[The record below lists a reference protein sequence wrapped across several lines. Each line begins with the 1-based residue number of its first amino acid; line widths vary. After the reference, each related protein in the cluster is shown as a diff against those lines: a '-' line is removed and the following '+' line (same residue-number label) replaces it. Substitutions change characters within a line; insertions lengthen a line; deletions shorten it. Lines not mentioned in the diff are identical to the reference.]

1 MARSGLRENLME
13 ETLDRLFH
21 LKERGTTVRT
31 EVLAGLTTFVTA
43 AYVLAV
49 NPSVMSATGMD
60 SGAVF
65 TATALV
71 CFLGTLVMA
80 LLTNYPFVLVPSMG
94 LNAYFAYTVVLGMGY
109 SWEVALAAI
118 FLEGVVFAAISL
130 TSLREKIFD
139 AIPLNL
145 KYAIS
150 AGIGLFITI
159 IGLKNSGLVVS
170 SSATL
175 VSIFSFSGSM
185 AEGTFNTA
193 GISVVLFCVG
203 LVITGFLM
211 AKNVKGNILLGILI
225 TWVLGIVCELCG
237 LYVPDAAAGYAS
249 LLPDFS
255 NGLSVP
261 SIAPTFMKMDFSHI
275 ADLGFLVVAFAF
287 LLTSLFDT
295 VGSLI
300 GLGAKAKLLDEEG
313 NMPAVGR
320 AMGAESIATMIA
332 GVLGNSATCCS
343 VECAAGIAEG
353 GRTGLMAITTGVLF
367 LASMFLSPIFL
378 AIPSFATAPALVIVG
393 SLMAS
398 SVLSINFDDPTESV
412 PAFLCFVGMPF
423 CYSIVEGISLGV
435 ISYVGINLLSGNFK
449 KISPMMY
456 VLAIIFIVKYALI

>member
-1 MARSGLRENLME
+1 ME
-13 ETLDRLFH
+13 ETLNRLFH
-21 LKERGTTVRT
+21 LKERGTSVRT
-31 EVLAGLTTFVTA
+31 ETLAGLTTFVTA

-49 NPSVMSATGMD
+49 NPSVMSAAGMD
-60 SGAVF
+60 AGAVF

-71 CFLGTLVMA
+71 CFLGTCVMA

-94 LNAYFAYTVVLGMGY
+94 LNAYTVVLGMGY

-118 FLEGVVFAAISL
+118 FLEGAVFAVISL
-130 TSLREKIFD
+130 TSLRDKIFE

-159 IGLKNSGLVVS
+159 IGLKSSGLVVS
-170 SSATL
+170 SQATL
-175 VSIFSFSGSM
+175 VSIFSFTGSV
-185 AEGTFNTA
+185 ADGTFNTA
-193 GISVVLFCVG
+193 GISVILFCLG
-203 LVITGFLM
+203 LVITAVLM
-211 AKNVKGNILLGILI
+211 VRNVKGNILLGILI

-255 NGLSVP
+255 RGLAVP
-261 SIAPTFMKMDFSHI
+261 SLAPTFLKMDFSQI
-275 ADLGFLVVAFAF
+275 ANLGFLVVTFAF

-300 GLGAKAKLLDEEG
+300 GLGAKAELLDEEG
-313 NMPAVGR
+313 NMPAVRG
-320 AMGAESIATMIA
+320 AMASESVATMIA
-332 GVLGNSATCCS
+332 GLLGNSATCCS

-353 GRTGLMAITTGVLF
+353 GRTGLMALTTGVLF
-367 LASMFLSPIFL
+367 LLSMFLSPIFL

-393 SLMAS
+393 FLMAS
-398 SVLSINFDDPTESV
+398 SVLKVDFNDPCEGI
-412 PAFLCFVGMPF
+412 PAFLCFMGMPL
-423 CYSIVEGISLGV
+423 CYSIVEGISLGI
-435 ISYVGINLLSGNFK
+435 ISYVLINLLCGNHK

-456 VLAIIFIVKYALI
+456 VLAVVFVLKYVLI

>member
-1 MARSGLRENLME
+1 ME
-13 ETLDRLFH
+13 EKLDKLFH
-21 LKERGTTVRT
+21 LKERGTNVRT
-31 EVLAGLTTFVTA
+31 EVLAGLTAFVTA

-109 SWEVALAAI
+109 SWETALAAI
-118 FLEGVVFAAISL
+118 FLEGVVFALISL
-130 TSLREKIFD
+130 TSLRDKIFN

-159 IGLKNSGLVVS
+159 IGLKNSGLVIS

-175 VSIFSFSGSM
+175 VSIFSFTGSM
-185 AEGTFNTA
+185 ADGTFNTA
-193 GISVVLFCVG
+193 GISVVLFLVG
-203 LVITGFLM
+203 LVITGILM

-225 TWVLGIVCELCG
+225 TWILGIVCQLCG
-237 LYVPDAAAGYAS
+237 LYVPNPDAGFAS

-255 NGLSVP
+255 NGLAVP

-295 VGSLI
+295 VGTLI
-300 GLGAKAKLLDEEG
+300 GLGAKANLLDEDG
-313 NMPAVGR
+313 NMPGVRG
-320 AMGAESIATMIA
+320 AMMGESVATMIA

-343 VECAAGIAEG
+343 VEVAAGIAEG
-353 GRTGLMAITTGVLF
+353 GRTGLMALTTGVLF
-367 LASMFLSPIFL
+367 LLSMFLSPIFL
-378 AIPSFATAPALVIVG
+378 AIPSFATAPALVLVG
-393 SLMAS
+393 SMMAS
-398 SVLSINFDDPTESV
+398 SVLSIDFSAPSESI

-423 CYSIVEGISLGV
+423 CYSIVEGISLGI
-435 ISYVGINLLSGNFK
+435 ISYVGINLFCGKESRK

-456 VLAIIFIVKYALI
+456 VLAAIFILKYVLI

>member
-1 MARSGLRENLME
+1 ME
-13 ETLDRLFH
+13 ETLNRLFH
-21 LKERGTTVRT
+21 LKERGTSVRM
-31 EVLAGLTTFVTA
+31 EMLAGLTTFVTA

-49 NPSVMSATGMD
+49 NPSVMSAAGMD
-60 SGAVF
+60 AGAVF

-71 CFLGTLVMA
+71 CFLGTCVMA

-118 FLEGVVFAAISL
+118 FLEGAVFAVISL
-130 TSLREKIFD
+130 TSLRDKIVE

-159 IGLKNSGLVVS
+159 IGLKSSGLVVS
-170 SSATL
+170 SQATL
-175 VSIFSFSGSM
+175 VSIFSFTGSV
-185 AEGTFNTA
+185 ADGTFNTA
-193 GISVVLFCVG
+193 GISVILFCLG
-203 LVITGFLM
+203 LVITAVLM
-211 AKNVKGNILLGILI
+211 ARNVKGNILLGILI

-255 NGLSVP
+255 RGLAVP
-261 SIAPTFMKMDFSHI
+261 SLAPTFLKMDFSQI
-275 ADLGFLVVAFAF
+275 ANLGFLVVTFAF

-300 GLGAKAKLLDEEG
+300 GLGAKAELLDEKG
-313 NMPAVGR
+313 NMPAVRG
-320 AMGAESIATMIA
+320 AMASESVATMIA
-332 GVLGNSATCCS
+332 GLLGNSATCCS

-353 GRTGLMAITTGVLF
+353 GRTGLMALTTGVLF
-367 LASMFLSPIFL
+367 LLSMFLSPIFL

-393 SLMAS
+393 FLMAS
-398 SVLSINFDDPTESV
+398 SVLKVDFNDPCEGI
-412 PAFLCFVGMPF
+412 PAFLCFMGMPL
-423 CYSIVEGISLGV
+423 CYSIVEGISLGI
-435 ISYVGINLLSGNFK
+435 ISYVLINLLCGNHK

-456 VLAIIFIVKYALI
+456 VLAVVFVLKYVLI

>member
-1 MARSGLRENLME
+1 ME
-13 ETLDRLFH
+13 EKLDKLFH
-21 LKERGTTVRT
+21 LKERGTNVRT
-31 EVLAGLTTFVTA
+31 EVLGGLTAFVTA

-109 SWEVALAAI
+109 SWETALAAI
-118 FLEGVVFAAISL
+118 FLEGVVFALISL
-130 TSLREKIFD
+130 TSLRDKIFN

-159 IGLKNSGLVVS
+159 IGHKNSGLVIS

-175 VSIFSFSGSM
+175 VSIFSFTGSM
-185 AEGTFNTA
+185 ADGTFNTA
-193 GISVVLFCVG
+193 GISVVLFLVG
-203 LVITGFLM
+203 LVITGILM

-225 TWVLGIVCELCG
+225 TWILGIVCQLCG
-237 LYVPDAAAGYAS
+237 LYVPNPDAGFAS

-255 NGLSVP
+255 NGLAVP

-295 VGSLI
+295 VGTLI
-300 GLGAKAKLLDEEG
+300 GLGAKANLLDEDG
-313 NMPAVGR
+313 NMPGVRG
-320 AMGAESIATMIA
+320 AMMGESVATMIA

-343 VECAAGIAEG
+343 VEVAAGIAEG
-353 GRTGLMAITTGVLF
+353 GRTGLMALTTGVLF
-367 LASMFLSPIFL
+367 LLSMFLSPIFL
-378 AIPSFATAPALVIVG
+378 AIPSFATAPALVLVG
-393 SLMAS
+393 SMMAS
-398 SVLSINFDDPTESV
+398 SVLSIDFSDPSESI

-423 CYSIVEGISLGV
+423 CYSIVEGISLGI
-435 ISYVGINLLSGNFK
+435 ISYVGINLFCGKESRK

-456 VLAIIFIVKYALI
+456 VLAAIFILKYVLI

>member
-1 MARSGLRENLME
+1 ME
-13 ETLDRLFH
+13 EKLDRLFH
-21 LKERGTTVRT
+21 LKERGTTART

-60 SGAVF
+60 SGSVF

-118 FLEGVVFAAISL
+118 FVEGLVFALISL
-130 TSLREKIFD
+130 TSLRDKIFN

-150 AGIGLFITI
+150 TGIGLFITI

-175 VSIFSFSGSM
+175 VSIFSFSGSV
-185 AEGTFNTA
+185 ADGTFSTA

-203 LVITGFLM
+203 LVVTGVLM
-211 AKNVKGNILLGILI
+211 ARNVKGNILLGILI
-225 TWVLGIVCELCG
+225 TWGLGIVCELTG

-255 NGLSVP
+255 NGLAVP

-275 ADLGFLVVAFAF
+275 ADLGFLVVSFAF
-287 LLTSLFDT
+287 LLTSMFDT

-300 GLGAKAKLLDEEG
+300 GLGAKAKLLDAEG

-320 AMGAESIATMIA
+320 AMGAESVATMIA

-353 GRTGLMAITTGVLF
+353 GRTGLMALTTGVLF
-367 LASMFLSPIFL
+367 LLSMFLSPIFL

-398 SVLSINFDDPTESV
+398 SVLSIDFGDPTESI

-423 CYSIVEGISLGV
+423 CYSIVEGISLGI
-435 ISYVGINLLSGNFK
+435 ISYVGINLLCGK
-449 KISPMMY
+449 HEKISPMMY
-456 VLAIIFIVKYALI
+456 VLAVVFIVKYVLI

>member
-1 MARSGLRENLME
+1 ME
-13 ETLDRLFH
+13 ETLNRLFH
-21 LKERGTTVRT
+21 LKERGTSVRM
-31 EVLAGLTTFVTA
+31 EMLAGLTTFVTA

-49 NPSVMSATGMD
+49 NPSVMSAAGMD
-60 SGAVF
+60 AGAVF

-71 CFLGTLVMA
+71 CFLGTCVMA

-118 FLEGVVFAAISL
+118 FLEGAVFAVISL
-130 TSLREKIFD
+130 TSLRDKIFE

-159 IGLKNSGLVVS
+159 IGLKSSGLVVS
-170 SSATL
+170 SQATL
-175 VSIFSFSGSM
+175 VSIFSFTGSV
-185 AEGTFNTA
+185 ADGTFNTA
-193 GISVVLFCVG
+193 GISVILFCLG
-203 LVITGFLM
+203 LVITAVLM
-211 AKNVKGNILLGILI
+211 ARNVKGNILLGILI

-255 NGLSVP
+255 RGLAVP
-261 SIAPTFMKMDFSHI
+261 SLAPTFLKMDFSQI
-275 ADLGFLVVAFAF
+275 ANLGFLVVTFAF

-300 GLGAKAKLLDEEG
+300 GLGAKAELLDEKG
-313 NMPAVGR
+313 NMPAVRG
-320 AMGAESIATMIA
+320 AMASESVATMIA
-332 GVLGNSATCCS
+332 GLLGNSATCCS

-353 GRTGLMAITTGVLF
+353 GRTGLMALTTGVLF
-367 LASMFLSPIFL
+367 LLSMFLSPIFL

-393 SLMAS
+393 FLMAS
-398 SVLSINFDDPTESV
+398 SVLKVDFNDPCEGI
-412 PAFLCFVGMPF
+412 PAFLCFMGMPL
-423 CYSIVEGISLGV
+423 CYSIVEGISLGI
-435 ISYVGINLLSGNFK
+435 ISYVLINLLCGNHK

-456 VLAIIFIVKYALI
+456 VLAVVFVPKYVLI

>member
-1 MARSGLRENLME
+1 ME
-13 ETLDRLFH
+13 EKLDKLFH
-21 LKERGTTVRT
+21 LKERGTNVRT
-31 EVLAGLTTFVTA
+31 EVLAGLTAFVTA

-109 SWEVALAAI
+109 SWETALAAI
-118 FLEGVVFAAISL
+118 FLEGVVFALISL
-130 TSLREKIFD
+130 TSLRDKIFN

-159 IGLKNSGLVVS
+159 IGLKNSGLVIS

-175 VSIFSFSGSM
+175 VSIFSFTGSM
-185 AEGTFNTA
+185 ADGTFNTA
-193 GISVVLFCVG
+193 GISVVLFLVG
-203 LVITGFLM
+203 LVITGILM

-225 TWVLGIVCELCG
+225 TWILGIVCQLCG
-237 LYVPDAAAGYAS
+237 LYVPNPDAGFAS

-255 NGLSVP
+255 NGLAIP

-295 VGSLI
+295 VGTLI
-300 GLGAKAKLLDEEG
+300 GLGAKANLLDEDG
-313 NMPAVGR
+313 NMPGVRG
-320 AMGAESIATMIA
+320 AMMGESVATMIA

-343 VECAAGIAEG
+343 VEVAAGIAEG
-353 GRTGLMAITTGVLF
+353 GRTGLMALTTGVLF
-367 LASMFLSPIFL
+367 LLSMFLSPIFL
-378 AIPSFATAPALVIVG
+378 AIPSFATAPALVLVG
-393 SLMAS
+393 SMMAS
-398 SVLSINFDDPTESV
+398 SVLSIDFSDPSESI

-423 CYSIVEGISLGV
+423 CYSIVEGISLGI
-435 ISYVGINLLSGNFK
+435 ISYVGINLFCGKESRK

-456 VLAIIFIVKYALI
+456 VLAAIFILKYVLI

>member
-1 MARSGLRENLME
+1 ME
-13 ETLDRLFH
+13 EKLDKLFH
-21 LKERGTTVRT
+21 LKERGTNVRT
-31 EVLAGLTTFVTA
+31 EVLAGLTAFVTA

-109 SWEVALAAI
+109 SWETALAAI
-118 FLEGVVFAAISL
+118 FLEGVVFALISL
-130 TSLREKIFD
+130 TSLRDKIFN

-159 IGLKNSGLVVS
+159 IGLKNSGLVIS

-175 VSIFSFSGSM
+175 VSIFSFTGSM
-185 AEGTFNTA
+185 ADGTFNTA
-193 GISVVLFCVG
+193 GISVVLFLVG
-203 LVITGFLM
+203 LVITGILM

-225 TWVLGIVCELCG
+225 TWILGIVCQLCG
-237 LYVPDAAAGYAS
+237 LYVPNPDAGFAS

-255 NGLSVP
+255 NGLAVP

-295 VGSLI
+295 VGTLI
-300 GLGAKAKLLDEEG
+300 GLGAKANLLDEDG
-313 NMPAVGR
+313 NMPGVRG
-320 AMGAESIATMIA
+320 AMMGESVATMIA

-343 VECAAGIAEG
+343 VEVAAGIAEG
-353 GRTGLMAITTGVLF
+353 GRTGLMALTTGVLF
-367 LASMFLSPIFL
+367 LLSMFLSPVFL
-378 AIPSFATAPALVIVG
+378 AIPSFATASALVLVG
-393 SLMAS
+393 SMMAS
-398 SVLSINFDDPTESV
+398 SVLSIDFSDPSESI

-423 CYSIVEGISLGV
+423 CYSIVEGISLGI
-435 ISYVGINLLSGNFK
+435 ISYVGINLFCGKENRK

-456 VLAIIFIVKYALI
+456 VLAAIFILKYVLI

>member
-1 MARSGLRENLME
+1 ME
-13 ETLDRLFH
+13 EKLDRLFH
-21 LKERGTTVRT
+21 LTERGTTVRT
-31 EVLAGLTTFVTA
+31 EMLAGLTTFVTA

-49 NPSVMSATGMD
+49 NPSVMSAAGMD
-60 SGAVF
+60 AGAVF

-71 CFLGTLVMA
+71 CFLGTCVMA

-109 SWEVALAAI
+109 TWEVALAAI
-118 FLEGVVFAAISL
+118 FLEGLVFALISM
-130 TSLREKIFD
+130 TSLRDKIFE

-159 IGLKNSGLVVS
+159 IGLKSAGLVVS
-170 SSATL
+170 SQATL
-175 VSIFSFSGSM
+175 VSIFSFTGSV
-185 AEGTFNTA
+185 ADGTFNTA
-193 GISVVLFCVG
+193 GISVILCMVG
-203 LVITGFLM
+203 LVITAVLM

-237 LYVPDAAAGYAS
+237 IYVPDAAAGYAS

-261 SIAPTFMKMDFSHI
+261 SLEPTFLKMDFSKI
-275 ADLGFLVVAFAF
+275 ADLGFLVVSFAF

-300 GLGAKAKLLDEEG
+300 GLGTKAGLLDEEG
-313 NMPAVGR
+313 NMPGVRG
-320 AMGAESIATMIA
+320 AMASESVATMIA
-332 GVLGNSATCCS
+332 GLLGNSATCCS

-353 GRTGLMAITTGVLF
+353 GRTGLMAVTTGVLF
-367 LASMFLSPIFL
+367 LLSMFLSPIFL

-393 SLMAS
+393 FLMAS
-398 SVLSINFDDPTESV
+398 SVLKVDFNDPCEGI
-412 PAFLCFVGMPF
+412 PAFLCFMGMPL
-423 CYSIVEGISLGV
+423 CYSIVEGISLGI
-435 ISYVGINLLSGNFK
+435 ISYVLINLLCGNHK

-456 VLAIIFIVKYALI
+456 VLAVVFVVKYVLI

>member
-1 MARSGLRENLME
+1 ME
-13 ETLDRLFH
+13 ETLNRLFH
-21 LKERGTTVRT
+21 LKERGTSVRT
-31 EVLAGLTTFVTA
+31 EMLAGLTTFVTA

-49 NPSVMSATGMD
+49 NPSVMSAAGMD
-60 SGAVF
+60 AGAVF

-71 CFLGTLVMA
+71 CFLGTCVMA

-118 FLEGVVFAAISL
+118 FLEGAVFAVISL
-130 TSLREKIFD
+130 TSLRDKIFG

-159 IGLKNSGLVVS
+159 IGLKSSGLVVS
-170 SSATL
+170 SQATL
-175 VSIFSFSGSM
+175 VSIFSFTGSV
-185 AEGTFNTA
+185 ADGTFNTA
-193 GISVVLFCVG
+193 GISVILFCLG
-203 LVITGFLM
+203 LVITAVLM
-211 AKNVKGNILLGILI
+211 ARNVKGNILLGILI
-225 TWVLGIVCELCG
+225 TWVLGIACELCG

-255 NGLSVP
+255 RGLAVP
-261 SIAPTFMKMDFSHI
+261 SLAPTFLKMDFSQI
-275 ADLGFLVVAFAF
+275 ANLGFLVVTFAF

-300 GLGAKAKLLDEEG
+300 GLGAKAELLDEEG
-313 NMPAVGR
+313 NMPAVRG
-320 AMGAESIATMIA
+320 AMASESVATMIA
-332 GVLGNSATCCS
+332 GLLGNSATCCS

-353 GRTGLMAITTGVLF
+353 GRTGLMALTTGVLF
-367 LASMFLSPIFL
+367 LLSMFLSPIFL

-393 SLMAS
+393 FLMVS
-398 SVLSINFDDPTESV
+398 SVLKVDFNNPCEGV
-412 PAFLCFVGMPF
+412 PAFLCFMGMPL
-423 CYSIVEGISLGV
+423 CYSIVEGISLGI
-435 ISYVGINLLSGNFK
+435 ISYVLINLLCGNHK

-456 VLAIIFIVKYALI
+456 VLAVVFILKYVLI

>member
-1 MARSGLRENLME
+1 ME
-13 ETLDRLFH
+13 EKLDRLFH

-31 EVLAGLTTFVTA
+31 ELLAGVTAFVTA

-49 NPSVMSATGMD
+49 NPSVMSAAGMD

-71 CFLGTLVMA
+71 CFLGTVVMA

-109 SWEVALAAI
+109 TWEVALEAI
-118 FLEGVVFAAISL
+118 FLEGLVFAVISM
-130 TSLREKIFD
+130 TSLRDKIFD

-159 IGLKNSGLVVS
+159 IGLKSSGLVVS

-175 VSIFSFSGSM
+175 VSIFSFTGSM
-185 AEGTFNTA
+185 ADGTFNTA
-193 GISVVLFCVG
+193 GISVVLFFAG
-203 LVITGFLM
+203 LVITAVLM
-211 AKNVKGNILLGILI
+211 AKNVKGNILLGIFI
-225 TWVLGIVCELCG
+225 TWILGIVCELCG
-237 LYVPDAAAGYAS
+237 LYVPDPAAGYAS

-255 NGLSVP
+255 RGLAVP
-261 SIAPTFMKMDFSHI
+261 SLAPTFMKMDFSQI
-275 ADLGFLVVAFAF
+275 ANLGFLVVTFAF

-300 GLGAKAKLLDEEG
+300 GLGAKAGLLDEEG
-313 NMPAVGR
+313 NMPGVRG
-320 AMGAESIATMIA
+320 AMASESVATMVA

-343 VECAAGIAEG
+343 VEVAAGIAEG
-353 GRTGLMAITTGVLF
+353 GRTGLMALTTAVLF
-367 LASMFLSPIFL
+367 LLSMFLSPIFL

-393 SLMAS
+393 FLMAS
-398 SVLSINFDDPTESV
+398 SLLKIDFDHATEGI
-412 PAFLCFVGMPF
+412 PAFLCFMGMPL
-423 CYSIVEGISLGV
+423 CYSIVEGISLGI
-435 ISYVGINLLSGNFK
+435 ISYVLINLLSGNRK

-456 VLAIIFIVKYALI
+456 VLAVVFVVKYILI

>member
-1 MARSGLRENLME
+1 ME
-13 ETLDRLFH
+13 ETLNRLFH
-21 LKERGTTVRT
+21 LKERGTSVRT
-31 EVLAGLTTFVTA
+31 EMLAGLTTFVTA

-49 NPSVMSATGMD
+49 NPSVMSAAGMD
-60 SGAVF
+60 AGAVF

-71 CFLGTLVMA
+71 CFLGTCVMA

-118 FLEGVVFAAISL
+118 FLEGAVFAVISL
-130 TSLREKIFD
+130 TSLRDKIFE

-159 IGLKNSGLVVS
+159 IGLKSSGLVVS
-170 SSATL
+170 SQATL
-175 VSIFSFSGSM
+175 VSIFSFTGSM
-185 AEGTFNTA
+185 AGGTFNTA
-193 GISVVLFCVG
+193 GISVILFCLG
-203 LVITGFLM
+203 LVITAVLM
-211 AKNVKGNILLGILI
+211 ARNVKGNILLDILI

-255 NGLSVP
+255 RGLAVP
-261 SIAPTFMKMDFSHI
+261 SLAPTFLKMDFSQI
-275 ADLGFLVVAFAF
+275 ANLGFLVVTFAF

-300 GLGAKAKLLDEEG
+300 GLGAKAELLDEEG
-313 NMPAVGR
+313 NMPAVRG
-320 AMGAESIATMIA
+320 AMASESVATMIA
-332 GVLGNSATCCS
+332 GLLGNSATCCS

-353 GRTGLMAITTGVLF
+353 GRTGLMALTTGVLF
-367 LASMFLSPIFL
+367 LLSMFLSPIFL

-393 SLMAS
+393 FLMAS
-398 SVLSINFDDPTESV
+398 SVLKVDFNDPCEGI
-412 PAFLCFVGMPF
+412 PAFLCFMGMPL
-423 CYSIVEGISLGV
+423 CYSIVEGISLGI
-435 ISYVGINLLSGNFK
+435 ISYVLINLLCGNHK

-456 VLAIIFIVKYALI
+456 VLAVVFVLKYVLI

>member
-1 MARSGLRENLME
+1 ME
-13 ETLDRLFH
+13 EKLDKLFH
-21 LKERGTTVRT
+21 LKERGTNVRT
-31 EVLAGLTTFVTA
+31 EVLAGLTAFVTA

-49 NPSVMSATGMD
+49 NPAVMSATGMD

-94 LNAYFAYTVVLGMGY
+94 LNAYFAYTVVLGMGF
-109 SWEVALAAI
+109 SWETALAAI
-118 FLEGVVFAAISL
+118 FLEGVVFALISL
-130 TSLREKIFD
+130 TSLRDKIFN

-159 IGLKNSGLVVS
+159 IGLKNSGLVIS

-175 VSIFSFSGSM
+175 VSIFSFTGSM
-185 AEGTFNTA
+185 ADGTFNTA
-193 GISVVLFCVG
+193 GISVVLFLVG
-203 LVITGFLM
+203 LVITGILM

-225 TWVLGIVCELCG
+225 TWILGIVCQLCG
-237 LYVPDAAAGYAS
+237 LYVPNPDAGFAS

-255 NGLSVP
+255 NGLAVP

-295 VGSLI
+295 VGTLI
-300 GLGAKAKLLDEEG
+300 GLGAKANLLDEDG
-313 NMPAVGR
+313 NMPGVRG
-320 AMGAESIATMIA
+320 AMMGESVATMIA

-343 VECAAGIAEG
+343 VEVAAGIAEG
-353 GRTGLMAITTGVLF
+353 GRTGLMALTTGVLF
-367 LASMFLSPIFL
+367 LLSMFLSPIFL
-378 AIPSFATAPALVIVG
+378 AIPSFATAPALVLVG
-393 SLMAS
+393 SMMAS
-398 SVLSINFDDPTESV
+398 SVLSIDFSDPSESI

-423 CYSIVEGISLGV
+423 CYSIVEGISLGI
-435 ISYVGINLLSGNFK
+435 ISYVGINLFCGKENRK

-456 VLAIIFIVKYALI
+456 VLAAIFILKYVLI

>member
-1 MARSGLRENLME
+1 ME
-13 ETLDRLFH
+13 ETLNRLFH
-21 LKERGTTVRT
+21 LKERGTSVRM
-31 EVLAGLTTFVTA
+31 EMLAGLTTFVTA

-49 NPSVMSATGMD
+49 NPSVMSAAGMD
-60 SGAVF
+60 AGAVF

-71 CFLGTLVMA
+71 CFLGTCVMA

-118 FLEGVVFAAISL
+118 FLEGAVFAVISL
-130 TSLREKIFD
+130 TSLRDKIFE

-159 IGLKNSGLVVS
+159 IGLKSSGLVVS
-170 SSATL
+170 SQATL
-175 VSIFSFSGSM
+175 VSIFSFTGSV
-185 AEGTFNTA
+185 AGGTFNTA
-193 GISVVLFCVG
+193 GISVILFCLG
-203 LVITGFLM
+203 LVITAVLM
-211 AKNVKGNILLGILI
+211 ARNVKGNILLGILI

-255 NGLSVP
+255 RGLAVP
-261 SIAPTFMKMDFSHI
+261 SLAPTFLKMDFSQI
-275 ADLGFLVVAFAF
+275 ANLGFLVVTFAF

-300 GLGAKAKLLDEEG
+300 GLGAKAELLDEEG
-313 NMPAVGR
+313 NMPAVRG
-320 AMGAESIATMIA
+320 AMASESVATMIA
-332 GVLGNSATCCS
+332 GLLGNSATCCS

-353 GRTGLMAITTGVLF
+353 GRTGLMALTTGVLF
-367 LASMFLSPIFL
+367 LLSMFLSPIFL

-393 SLMAS
+393 FLMAS
-398 SVLSINFDDPTESV
+398 SVLKVDFNDPCEGI
-412 PAFLCFVGMPF
+412 PAFLCFMGMPL
-423 CYSIVEGISLGV
+423 CYSIVEGISLGI
-435 ISYVGINLLSGNFK
+435 ISYVLINLLCGNHK

-456 VLAIIFIVKYALI
+456 VLAVVFVLKYVLI

>member
-1 MARSGLRENLME
+1 ME
-13 ETLDRLFH
+13 EKLDRLFH
-21 LKERGTTVRT
+21 LSERGTTVRT

-49 NPSVMSATGMD
+49 NPSVMSAAGMD
-60 SGAVF
+60 AGAVF

-71 CFLGTLVMA
+71 CFLGTCVMA

-118 FLEGVVFAAISL
+118 FLEGAVFAVISM
-130 TSLREKIFD
+130 TSLRDKIFA

-159 IGLKNSGLVVS
+159 IGLKSSGLVVS
-170 SSATL
+170 SQATL
-175 VSIFSFSGSM
+175 VSIFSFTGSV
-185 AEGTFNTA
+185 AAGTFNTA
-193 GISVVLFCVG
+193 GISVVLFLVG
-203 LVITGFLM
+203 LIITAVLM
-211 AKNVKGNILLGILI
+211 ARDVKGNILLGILI

-255 NGLSVP
+255 RGLSVP
-261 SIAPTFMKMDFSHI
+261 SIAPTFLKMDFSKI
-275 ADLGFLVVAFAF
+275 ADLGFLVVTFAF

-300 GLGAKAKLLDEEG
+300 GLGAKAGLLDEEG
-313 NMPAVGR
+313 NMPGVRG
-320 AMGAESIATMIA
+320 AMASESVATMIA
-332 GVLGNSATCCS
+332 GLLGNSATCCS

-353 GRTGLMAITTGVLF
+353 GRTGLMAVTTGVLF
-367 LASMFLSPIFL
+367 LLSMFLSPIFL

-393 SLMAS
+393 FLMAS
-398 SVLSINFDDPTESV
+398 SVLKVDFGNPCEGI
-412 PAFLCFVGMPF
+412 PAFLCFMGMPL
-423 CYSIVEGISLGV
+423 CYSIVEGISLGI
-435 ISYVGINLLSGNFK
+435 ISYVGINLLCGNRK

-456 VLAIIFIVKYALI
+456 VLAVVFIVKYALI

>member
-1 MARSGLRENLME
+1 ME
-13 ETLDRLFH
+13 ETLNRLFH
-21 LKERGTTVRT
+21 LKERGTSVRT
-31 EVLAGLTTFVTA
+31 EILAGLTTFVTA

-49 NPSVMSATGMD
+49 NPSVMSAAGMD
-60 SGAVF
+60 AGAVF

-71 CFLGTLVMA
+71 CFLGTCVMA

-118 FLEGVVFAAISL
+118 FLEGAVFAVISL
-130 TSLREKIFD
+130 TSLRDKIFE

-159 IGLKNSGLVVS
+159 IGLKSSGLVVS
-170 SSATL
+170 SQATL
-175 VSIFSFSGSM
+175 VSIFSFTGSV
-185 AEGTFNTA
+185 ADGTFNTA
-193 GISVVLFCVG
+193 GISVILFCLG
-203 LVITGFLM
+203 LVITAVLM
-211 AKNVKGNILLGILI
+211 ARNVKGNILLGILI

-255 NGLSVP
+255 RGLAVP
-261 SIAPTFMKMDFSHI
+261 SLAPTFLKMDFSQI
-275 ADLGFLVVAFAF
+275 ANLGFLVVTFAF

-300 GLGAKAKLLDEEG
+300 GLGAKAELLDEEG
-313 NMPAVGR
+313 NMPAVRG
-320 AMGAESIATMIA
+320 AMASESVATMIA
-332 GVLGNSATCCS
+332 GLLGNSATCCS

-353 GRTGLMAITTGVLF
+353 GRTGLMALTTGVLF
-367 LASMFLSPIFL
+367 LLSMLLSPIFL
-378 AIPSFATAPALVIVG
+378 AIPSFATAPALVLVG
-393 SLMAS
+393 SMMAS
-398 SVLSINFDDPTESV
+398 SVLSIDFSDPSESI

-423 CYSIVEGISLGV
+423 CYSIVEGISLGI
-435 ISYVGINLLSGNFK
+435 ISYVGINLFCGKESRK

-456 VLAIIFIVKYALI
+456 VLAAIFILKYVLI

>member
-1 MARSGLRENLME
+1 ME
-13 ETLDRLFH
+13 EKLDRLFH

-31 EVLAGLTTFVTA
+31 ELLAGVTAFVTA

-49 NPSVMSATGMD
+49 NPSVMSAAGMD

-71 CFLGTLVMA
+71 CFLGTVVMA

-109 SWEVALAAI
+109 TWEVALAAI
-118 FLEGVVFAAISL
+118 FLEGLVFAVISM
-130 TSLREKIFD
+130 TSLRDKIFD

-159 IGLKNSGLVVS
+159 IGLKSSGLVVS
-170 SSATL
+170 SPATL
-175 VSIFSFSGSM
+175 VSIFSFTGSM
-185 AEGTFNTA
+185 ADGTFNTA
-193 GISVVLFCVG
+193 GISVVLFFAG
-203 LVITGFLM
+203 LVITAVLM
-211 AKNVKGNILLGILI
+211 AKNVKGNILLGIFI
-225 TWVLGIVCELCG
+225 TWILGIVCELCG
-237 LYVPDAAAGYAS
+237 LYVPDPAAGYAS

-255 NGLSVP
+255 RGLAVP
-261 SIAPTFMKMDFSHI
+261 SLAPTFMKMDFSQI
-275 ADLGFLVVAFAF
+275 ANLGFLVVTFAF

-300 GLGAKAKLLDEEG
+300 GLGAKAGLLDEEG
-313 NMPAVGR
+313 NMPGVRG
-320 AMGAESIATMIA
+320 AMASESVATMVA

-343 VECAAGIAEG
+343 VEVAAGIAEG
-353 GRTGLMAITTGVLF
+353 GRTGLMALTTAVLF
-367 LASMFLSPIFL
+367 LLSMFLSPIFL

-393 SLMAS
+393 FLMAS
-398 SVLSINFDDPTESV
+398 SLLKIDFDHATEGI
-412 PAFLCFVGMPF
+412 PAFLCFMGMPL
-423 CYSIVEGISLGV
+423 CYSIVEGISLGI
-435 ISYVGINLLSGNFK
+435 ISYVLINLLSGNRK

-456 VLAIIFIVKYALI
+456 VLAVVFVVKYILI

>member
-1 MARSGLRENLME
+1 ME

-21 LKERGTTVRT
+21 LKECGTTAKT

-71 CFLGTLVMA
+71 CFLGTLAMA

-118 FLEGVVFAAISL
+118 FLEGLVFAVISL
-130 TSLREKIFD
+130 TSLRDKIFD

-185 AEGTFNTA
+185 AEGTFSTA

-225 TWVLGIVCELCG
+225 TWVLGIACELCG

-261 SIAPTFMKMDFSHI
+261 SIAPTFMKMDFSHF

-456 VLAIIFIVKYALI
+456 VLTVIFIVKYALI

>member
-1 MARSGLRENLME
+1 ME
-13 ETLDRLFH
+13 ETLNRLFH
-21 LKERGTTVRT
+21 LKERGTSVRT
-31 EVLAGLTTFVTA
+31 EMLAGLTTFVTA

-49 NPSVMSATGMD
+49 NPSVMSAAGMD
-60 SGAVF
+60 AGAVF

-71 CFLGTLVMA
+71 CFLGTCVMA

-118 FLEGVVFAAISL
+118 FLEGAVFAVISL
-130 TSLREKIFD
+130 TSLRDKIFG

-159 IGLKNSGLVVS
+159 IGLKSSGLVVS
-170 SSATL
+170 SQATL
-175 VSIFSFSGSM
+175 VSIFSFTGSV
-185 AEGTFNTA
+185 ADGTFNTA
-193 GISVVLFCVG
+193 GISVILFCLG
-203 LVITGFLM
+203 LVITAVLM
-211 AKNVKGNILLGILI
+211 ARNVKGNILLGILI
-225 TWVLGIVCELCG
+225 TWVLGIACELCG

-255 NGLSVP
+255 RGLAVP
-261 SIAPTFMKMDFSHI
+261 SLAPTFLKMDFSQI
-275 ADLGFLVVAFAF
+275 ANLGFLVVTFAF

-300 GLGAKAKLLDEEG
+300 GLGVKAELLDEEG
-313 NMPAVGR
+313 NMPAVRG
-320 AMGAESIATMIA
+320 AMASESVATMIA
-332 GVLGNSATCCS
+332 GLLGNSATCCS

-353 GRTGLMAITTGVLF
+353 GRTGLMALTTGVLF
-367 LASMFLSPIFL
+367 LLSMFLSPIFL

-393 SLMAS
+393 FLMAS
-398 SVLSINFDDPTESV
+398 SVLKVDFNDPCEGI
-412 PAFLCFVGMPF
+412 PAFLCFMGMPL
-423 CYSIVEGISLGV
+423 CYSIVEGISLGI
-435 ISYVGINLLSGNFK
+435 ISYVLINLLCGNHK

-456 VLAIIFIVKYALI
+456 VLAVVFILKYVLI

>member
-1 MARSGLRENLME
+1 ME
-13 ETLDRLFH
+13 ETLNRLFH
-21 LKERGTTVRT
+21 LKERGTSVRM
-31 EVLAGLTTFVTA
+31 EMLAGLTTFVTA

-49 NPSVMSATGMD
+49 NPSVMSAAGMD
-60 SGAVF
+60 AGAVF

-71 CFLGTLVMA
+71 CFLGTCVMA

-118 FLEGVVFAAISL
+118 FLEGAVFAVISL
-130 TSLREKIFD
+130 TSLRDKIFE

-159 IGLKNSGLVVS
+159 IGLKSSGLVVS
-170 SSATL
+170 SQATL
-175 VSIFSFSGSM
+175 VSIFSFTGSV
-185 AEGTFNTA
+185 ADGTFNTA
-193 GISVVLFCVG
+193 GISVILFCLG
-203 LVITGFLM
+203 LVITAVLM
-211 AKNVKGNILLGILI
+211 ARNVKGNILLGILI

-255 NGLSVP
+255 RGLAVP
-261 SIAPTFMKMDFSHI
+261 SLAPTFLKMDFSQI
-275 ADLGFLVVAFAF
+275 ANLGFLVVTFAF

-300 GLGAKAKLLDEEG
+300 GLGA
-313 NMPAVGR
+313 
-320 AMGAESIATMIA
+320 TMIA
-332 GVLGNSATCCS
+332 GLLGNSATCCS

-353 GRTGLMAITTGVLF
+353 GRTGLMAVTTGVLF
-367 LASMFLSPIFL
+367 LLSMFLSPIFL

-393 SLMAS
+393 FLMAS
-398 SVLSINFDDPTESV
+398 SVLKVDFNDPCEGI
-412 PAFLCFVGMPF
+412 PAFLCFMGMPL
-423 CYSIVEGISLGV
+423 CYSIVEGISLGI
-435 ISYVGINLLSGNFK
+435 ISYVLINLLCGNHK

-456 VLAIIFIVKYALI
+456 VLAVVFVLKYVLI

>member
-1 MARSGLRENLME
+1 ME
-13 ETLDRLFH
+13 EKLDKLFH
-21 LKERGTTVRT
+21 LKERGTNVRT
-31 EVLAGLTTFVTA
+31 EVLAGLTAFVTA

-109 SWEVALAAI
+109 SWETALAAI
-118 FLEGVVFAAISL
+118 FLEGVVFALISL
-130 TSLREKIFD
+130 TSLRDKIFN

-159 IGLKNSGLVVS
+159 IGLKNSGLVIS

-175 VSIFSFSGSM
+175 VSIFSFTGSM
-185 AEGTFNTA
+185 ADGTFNTA
-193 GISVVLFCVG
+193 GISVVLFLVG
-203 LVITGFLM
+203 LVITGILM

-225 TWVLGIVCELCG
+225 TWILGIVCQLCG
-237 LYVPDAAAGYAS
+237 LYVPNPDAGFAS

-255 NGLSVP
+255 NGLAVP

-295 VGSLI
+295 VGTLI
-300 GLGAKAKLLDEEG
+300 GLGAKANLLDEDG
-313 NMPAVGR
+313 NMPGMR
-320 AMGAESIATMIA
+320 GAMMGESVATMIA

-343 VECAAGIAEG
+343 VEVAAGIAEG
-353 GRTGLMAITTGVLF
+353 GRTGLMALTTGVLF
-367 LASMFLSPIFL
+367 LLSMFLSPIFL
-378 AIPSFATAPALVIVG
+378 AIPSFATAPALVLVG
-393 SLMAS
+393 SMMAS
-398 SVLSINFDDPTESV
+398 SVLSIDFSDPSESI
-412 PAFLCFVGMPF
+412 PAFLCFVGVPF
-423 CYSIVEGISLGV
+423 CYSIVEGISLGI
-435 ISYVGINLLSGNFK
+435 ISYVGINLFCGKESRK

-456 VLAIIFIVKYALI
+456 VLAAIFILKYVLI

>member
-1 MARSGLRENLME
+1 ME
-13 ETLDRLFH
+13 ETLNRLFH
-21 LKERGTTVRT
+21 LKERGTSVRT
-31 EVLAGLTTFVTA
+31 EMLAGLTTFVTA

-49 NPSVMSATGMD
+49 NPSVMSAAGMD
-60 SGAVF
+60 AGAVF

-71 CFLGTLVMA
+71 CFLGTCVMA

-118 FLEGVVFAAISL
+118 FLEGAVFAVISL
-130 TSLREKIFD
+130 TSLRDKIFE

-159 IGLKNSGLVVS
+159 IGLKSSGLVVS
-170 SSATL
+170 SQATL
-175 VSIFSFSGSM
+175 VSIFSFTGSV
-185 AEGTFNTA
+185 ADGTFNTA
-193 GISVVLFCVG
+193 GISVILFCLG
-203 LVITGFLM
+203 LVITAVLM
-211 AKNVKGNILLGILI
+211 ARNVKGNILLGILI

-255 NGLSVP
+255 RGLAVP
-261 SIAPTFMKMDFSHI
+261 SLAPTFLKMDFSQI
-275 ADLGFLVVAFAF
+275 ANLGFLVVTFAF

-300 GLGAKAKLLDEEG
+300 GLGAKAELLDEEG
-313 NMPAVGR
+313 NMPAVRG
-320 AMGAESIATMIA
+320 AMASESVATMIA
-332 GVLGNSATCCS
+332 GLLGNSA
-343 VECAAGIAEG
+343 ECAAGIAEG
-353 GRTGLMAITTGVLF
+353 GRTGLMALTTGVLF
-367 LASMFLSPIFL
+367 LLSMFLSPIFL

-393 SLMAS
+393 FLMAS
-398 SVLSINFDDPTESV
+398 SVLKVDFNDPCEGI
-412 PAFLCFVGMPF
+412 PAFLCFMGMPL
-423 CYSIVEGISLGV
+423 CYSIVEGISLGI
-435 ISYVGINLLSGNFK
+435 ISYVLINLLCGNHK

-456 VLAIIFIVKYALI
+456 VLAVVFVLKYVLI

>member
-1 MARSGLRENLME
+1 ME
-13 ETLDRLFH
+13 EKLDRLFH
-21 LKERGTTVRT
+21 LKERGTTVKT

-60 SGAVF
+60 SGAIF

-118 FLEGVVFAAISL
+118 FLEGAVFAVISL
-130 TSLREKIFD
+130 TSLRDKIFE

-159 IGLKNSGLVVS
+159 IGLKSSGLVVS
-170 SSATL
+170 SQATL
-175 VSIFSFSGSM
+175 VSIFSFTGSV
-185 AEGTFNTA
+185 ADGTFNTA
-193 GISVVLFCVG
+193 GISVILFCLG
-203 LVITGFLM
+203 LVITAVLM
-211 AKNVKGNILLGILI
+211 ARNVKGNILLGILI

-255 NGLSVP
+255 RGLAVP
-261 SIAPTFMKMDFSHI
+261 SLAPTFLKMDFSQI
-275 ADLGFLVVAFAF
+275 ANLGFLVVTFAF

-300 GLGAKAKLLDEEG
+300 GLGAKAELLDEKG
-313 NMPAVGR
+313 NMPAVRG
-320 AMGAESIATMIA
+320 AMASESVATMIA
-332 GVLGNSATCCS
+332 GLLGNSATCCS

-353 GRTGLMAITTGVLF
+353 GRTGLMALTTGVLF
-367 LASMFLSPIFL
+367 LLSMFLSPIFL

-393 SLMAS
+393 FLMAS
-398 SVLSINFDDPTESV
+398 SVLKVDFNDPCEGI
-412 PAFLCFVGMPF
+412 PAFLCFMGMPL
-423 CYSIVEGISLGV
+423 CYGIVEGISLGI
-435 ISYVGINLLSGNFK
+435 ISYVLINLLCGNHK

-456 VLAIIFIVKYALI
+456 VLAVVFVLKYVLI

>member
-1 MARSGLRENLME
+1 ME
-13 ETLDRLFH
+13 EKLDKLFH
-21 LKERGTTVRT
+21 LKERGTNVRT

-109 SWEVALAAI
+109 SWETALAAI
-118 FLEGVVFAAISL
+118 FLEGVVFALISL
-130 TSLREKIFD
+130 TSLRDKIFN

-159 IGLKNSGLVVS
+159 IGLKNSGLVIS

-175 VSIFSFSGSM
+175 VSIFSFTGSM
-185 AEGTFNTA
+185 ADGTFNTA
-193 GISVVLFCVG
+193 GISVVLFLVG
-203 LVITGFLM
+203 LVITGILM

-225 TWVLGIVCELCG
+225 TWILGIVCQLCG
-237 LYVPDAAAGYAS
+237 LYVPNPDAGFAS

-255 NGLSVP
+255 NGLAVP

-295 VGSLI
+295 VGTLI
-300 GLGAKAKLLDEEG
+300 GLGAKANLLDEDG
-313 NMPAVGR
+313 NMPGVRG
-320 AMGAESIATMIA
+320 AMMGESVATMIA

-343 VECAAGIAEG
+343 VEVAAGIAEG
-353 GRTGLMAITTGVLF
+353 GRTGLMALTTGVLF
-367 LASMFLSPIFL
+367 LLSMFLSPIFL
-378 AIPSFATAPALVIVG
+378 AIPSFATAPALVLVG
-393 SLMAS
+393 SMMAS
-398 SVLSINFDDPTESV
+398 SVLSIDFSDPSESI

-423 CYSIVEGISLGV
+423 CYSIVEGISLGI
-435 ISYVGINLLSGNFK
+435 ISYVGINLFCGKENRK

-456 VLAIIFIVKYALI
+456 VLAAIFILKYVLI

>member
-1 MARSGLRENLME
+1 ME
-13 ETLDRLFH
+13 ETLNRLFH
-21 LKERGTTVRT
+21 LKERGTSVRT
-31 EVLAGLTTFVTA
+31 EMLAGLTTFVTA

-49 NPSVMSATGMD
+49 NPSVMSAAGMD
-60 SGAVF
+60 AGAVF

-71 CFLGTLVMA
+71 CFLGTCVMA

-118 FLEGVVFAAISL
+118 FLEGAVFAVISL
-130 TSLREKIFD
+130 TSLRDKIFE

-159 IGLKNSGLVVS
+159 IGLKSSGLVVS
-170 SSATL
+170 SQATL
-175 VSIFSFSGSM
+175 VSIFSFTGSV
-185 AEGTFNTA
+185 ADGTFKTA
-193 GISVVLFCVG
+193 GISVILFCLG
-203 LVITGFLM
+203 LVITAVLM
-211 AKNVKGNILLGILI
+211 ARNVKGNILLGILI
-225 TWVLGIVCELCG
+225 TWVLGIACELCG

-255 NGLSVP
+255 RGLAVP
-261 SIAPTFMKMDFSHI
+261 SLAPTFLKMDFSQI
-275 ADLGFLVVAFAF
+275 ANLGFLVVTFAF

-300 GLGAKAKLLDEEG
+300 GLGAKAELLDEEG
-313 NMPAVGR
+313 NMPAVRG
-320 AMGAESIATMIA
+320 AMASESVATMIA
-332 GVLGNSATCCS
+332 GLLGNSATCCS

-353 GRTGLMAITTGVLF
+353 GRTGLMALTTGVLF
-367 LASMFLSPIFL
+367 LLSMFLSPIFL

-393 SLMAS
+393 FLMAS
-398 SVLSINFDDPTESV
+398 SVLKVDFNNPCEGV
-412 PAFLCFVGMPF
+412 PAFLCFMGMPL
-423 CYSIVEGISLGV
+423 CYSIVEGISLGI
-435 ISYVGINLLSGNFK
+435 ISYVLINLLCGNHK

-456 VLAIIFIVKYALI
+456 VLAVVFILKYVLI

>member
-1 MARSGLRENLME
+1 ME
-13 ETLDRLFH
+13 EKLDKLFH
-21 LKERGTTVRT
+21 LKERGTNVRT
-31 EVLAGLTTFVTA
+31 EVLAGLTAFVTA

-109 SWEVALAAI
+109 SWETALAAI
-118 FLEGVVFAAISL
+118 FLEGVVFALISL
-130 TSLREKIFD
+130 TSLRDKIFN

-159 IGLKNSGLVVS
+159 IGLKNSGLVIS

-175 VSIFSFSGSM
+175 VSIFSFTGSM
-185 AEGTFNTA
+185 ADGTFNTA
-193 GISVVLFCVG
+193 GISVVLFLVG
-203 LVITGFLM
+203 LVITGILM

-225 TWVLGIVCELCG
+225 TWILGIVCQLCG
-237 LYVPDAAAGYAS
+237 LYVPNPDAGFAS

-255 NGLSVP
+255 NGLAVL

-295 VGSLI
+295 VGTLI
-300 GLGAKAKLLDEEG
+300 GLGAKANLLDEDG
-313 NMPAVGR
+313 NMPGVRG
-320 AMGAESIATMIA
+320 AMMGESVATMIA

-343 VECAAGIAEG
+343 VEVAAGIAEG
-353 GRTGLMAITTGVLF
+353 GRTGLMALTTGVLF
-367 LASMFLSPIFL
+367 LLSMFLSPIFL
-378 AIPSFATAPALVIVG
+378 AIPSFATAPALVLVG
-393 SLMAS
+393 SMMAS
-398 SVLSINFDDPTESV
+398 SVLSIDFSDPSESI

-423 CYSIVEGISLGV
+423 CYSIVEGISLGI
-435 ISYVGINLLSGNFK
+435 ISYVGINLFCGKENRK

-456 VLAIIFIVKYALI
+456 VLAAIFILKYVLI

>member
-1 MARSGLRENLME
+1 ME
-13 ETLDRLFH
+13 ETLNRLFH
-21 LKERGTTVRT
+21 LKERGTSVRT
-31 EVLAGLTTFVTA
+31 EMLAGLTTFVTA

-49 NPSVMSATGMD
+49 NPSVMSAAGMD
-60 SGAVF
+60 AGAVF

-71 CFLGTLVMA
+71 CFLGTCVMA

-118 FLEGVVFAAISL
+118 FLEGAVFAVISL
-130 TSLREKIFD
+130 TSLRDKIFE

-159 IGLKNSGLVVS
+159 IGLKSSGLVVS
-170 SSATL
+170 SQATL
-175 VSIFSFSGSM
+175 VSIFSFTGSV
-185 AEGTFNTA
+185 ADGTFNTA
-193 GISVVLFCVG
+193 GISVILFCLG
-203 LVITGFLM
+203 LVITAVLM
-211 AKNVKGNILLGILI
+211 ARNVKGNILLGILI

-255 NGLSVP
+255 RGLAVP
-261 SIAPTFMKMDFSHI
+261 SLAPTFLKMDFSQI
-275 ADLGFLVVAFAF
+275 ANLGFLVVTFAF

-300 GLGAKAKLLDEEG
+300 GLGAKAELLDEKG
-313 NMPAVGR
+313 NMPAVRG
-320 AMGAESIATMIA
+320 AMASESVATMIA
-332 GVLGNSATCCS
+332 GLLGNSATCCS

-353 GRTGLMAITTGVLF
+353 GRTGLMALTTGVLF
-367 LASMFLSPIFL
+367 LLSMFLSPIFL

-393 SLMAS
+393 FLMAS
-398 SVLSINFDDPTESV
+398 SVLKVDFNDPCEGI
-412 PAFLCFVGMPF
+412 PAFLCFMGMPL
-423 CYSIVEGISLGV
+423 CYSIVEGISLGI
-435 ISYVGINLLSGNFK
+435 ISYVLINLLCGNHK
-449 KISPMMY
+449 KNSPMMY
-456 VLAIIFIVKYALI
+456 VLAVVFVLKYVLI